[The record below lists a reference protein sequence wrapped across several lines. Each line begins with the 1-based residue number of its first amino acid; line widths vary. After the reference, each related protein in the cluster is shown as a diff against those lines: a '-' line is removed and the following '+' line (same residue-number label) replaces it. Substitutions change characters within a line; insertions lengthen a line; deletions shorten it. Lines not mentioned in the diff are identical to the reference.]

1 MTAATAKVSPSE
13 AHVEFCNCA
22 EHGLQWDGTLVT
34 QVSHE
39 ARRLGVKPGWKIQ
52 SIDNQ
57 PVNNGND
64 VWMRMQEAK
73 WQWRSCHVSFV
84 TDTAVVRAE
93 RAAARAAAIKA
104 EEERLAKLAF
114 EGAHDKVHVS
124 QFSEEFEFQGYIDR
138 TEDRAITLEQLHRV
152 MNWSKEKCH
161 RWRDTASF
169 HESKTS
175 GMRLNMDIMN
185 MYHLNHWLV
194 MPATEEKNCAFMELV
209 TNQRQHTTW
218 CVFHWWG
225 ELLVDLL
232 QCIECQ
238 AATRALPKTAGWWLA
253 ALAIR
258 LHQPPDDVLD
268 PTKGRVSR
276 ALVASQYSVLLMLD
290 SRTDDTDHSTAVDR
304 LWCLYEL
311 TMLTDKPSLSLDIA
325 ACIGPQKT
333 ALIMRGF
340 NEEEEDKERD
350 ASGSGYK
357 AKWDRERN
365 FPLNII
371 EQTLEIRVQA
381 GQASANAD
389 RARLLNFF
397 ASRDQSLQP
406 VEENENYV
414 RRNLQLRSLFAQA
427 LWRRVM
433 ASTAN
438 DSHTQRVQ
446 FRISEI
452 LRADAWRTHL
462 DISLSYCVATAPEEK
477 LALMVKS
484 FPPYLQELK
493 LDLKGLDI
501 MDDNMKD
508 LAAGLPRELERLH
521 LDLSFNAQI
530 TNFGVT
536 MFVNAVPAQLK
547 TLSLGLRQTAVSR
560 DFMDQ
565 RENLEGLR
573 ERIIHEAQ
581 KGSMCVVTTI
591 CPSPDRRVVSQT
603 QRMKL

>member
-1 MTAATAKVSPSE
+1 MAAATAKDSLSL

-34 QVSHE
+34 RVSDE
-39 ARRLGVKPGWKIQ
+39 AQRLGVKPGWKIQ

-57 PVNNGND
+57 PVSNGND

-84 TDTAVVRAE
+84 TNTAVVRAE
-93 RAAARAAAIKA
+93 RAAARTAAIQA

-114 EGAHDKVHVS
+114 EGSHDKVHVS
-124 QFSEEFEFQGYIDR
+124 QFNEEFEFQGYIDR
-138 TEDRAITLEQLHRV
+138 PEDRAITLEQLHRV
-152 MNWSKEKCH
+152 MNWSKDKCH

-169 HESKTS
+169 HESNTS

-185 MYHLNHWLV
+185 MYHLHHWLV
-194 MPATEEKNCAFMELV
+194 MPATEDKSCAFVELL

-232 QCIECQ
+232 HCIECQ
-238 AATRALPKTAGWWLA
+238 AATRALPKDAGWWLA
-253 ALAIR
+253 AFAIR
-258 LHQPPDDVLD
+258 PHHPPDDILD
-268 PTKGRVSR
+268 PTKGRVNR
-276 ALVASQYSVLLMLD
+276 AIVASQHSVMLMLD
-290 SRTDDTDHSTAVDR
+290 SRTDEPGPTTAVGR

-311 TMLTDKPSLSLDIA
+311 AMLADTPNVNLDVA
-325 ACIGPQKT
+325 ACFGPK
-333 ALIMRGF
+333 AAFIMRGF

-350 ASGSGYK
+350 ANGSGYK

-371 EQTLEIRVQA
+371 EQTLEVRVQA

-389 RARLLNFF
+389 RGRLLNVF
-397 ASRDQSLQP
+397 AGRDLHLQP
-406 VEENENYV
+406 VEENENYIRV
-414 RRNLQLRSLFAQA
+414 NHQLRSLFAQT

-446 FRISEI
+446 LRISEI
-452 LRADAWRTHL
+452 LRGDIWRTHL
-462 DISLSYCVATAPEEK
+462 DISLAYCVPTAPEEK

-484 FPPYLQELK
+484 FPPHLKELK

-501 MDDNMKD
+501 MDDNMKE
-508 LAAGLPRELERLH
+508 LAAGLPRELDQLH
-521 LDLSFNAQI
+521 VDLSFNAQI

-536 MFVNAVPAQLK
+536 MFVNALPAKLK
-547 TLSLGLRQTAVSR
+547 NLVLGLRQTAVSR

-565 RENLEGLR
+565 RDNLEGLR

-581 KGSMCVVTTI
+581 KGSMCIVTNI

-603 QRMKL
+603 NRMKL